1 MTLLQEAGP
10 TVAATVTC
18 AGRGACPPEAVA
30 CAVRHVDAGAA
41 RSVYLQPERPE
52 DDMSKIGCP
61 SVRLIVAA
69 AAMLML
75 SASLGTAE
83 AGVNC
88 LPYWG
93 VCWTQ

>member
-1 MTLLQEAGP
+1 
-10 TVAATVTC
+10 
-18 AGRGACPPEAVA
+18 
-30 CAVRHVDAGAA
+30 
-41 RSVYLQPERPE
+41 
-52 DDMSKIGCP
+52 MSKIGCP

-69 AAMLML
+69 AALLL
-75 SASLGTAE
+75 SAAIGPAD